1 MVKIGDYNPYEINQA
16 FFVEE
21 GDYSIME
28 SVQGIAGNDTVGVFS
43 APIHKYDYVT
53 LADDEDKLVKIA
65 EEGDKIIGQVIDN
78 PQFYGDRPNETAVS
92 GEYNRRIATVQL
104 WGDHVKAFKLVEDNQ
119 AVAVGDSIVF
129 VGDNAFDKAD
139 STTDSI
145 ALTSAKAN
153 TGAKI
158 TVLLG
163 YRGL

>member
-21 GDYSIME
+21 GNYTVME
-28 SVQGIAGNDTVGVFS
+28 SVQGIAGNDSVGVFS
-43 APIHKYDYVT
+43 APIHKGDYVKLGT
-53 LADDEDKLVKIA
+53 EDKVVELA
-65 EEGDKIIGQVIDN
+65 TQGDKIIGQVIDH
-78 PQFYGDRPNETAVS
+78 PQFYGDRPNETSTS
-92 GEYNRRIATVQL
+92 GTYNRRIATVQL
-104 WGDHVKAFKLVEDNQ
+104 WGDHVKAFKLKEDNK

-129 VGDNAFDKAD
+129 TGDNEFDKA
-139 STTDSI
+139 SGTTDSI
-145 ALTSAKAN
+145 ALQSAKAN